1 MNNYFIIGKVN
12 SGKSFLFN
20 LFSKSHKTISN
31 PKENTTVD
39 IIKKKISFDN
49 YEYNIY
55 DTPGFYKIKD
65 FSILLRK
72 IQDLKLKNFSVLPG
86 SELKLLKGLE
96 LGCSGIITAT
106 CNVTAQLSR
115 KVYDDFLLNN
125 EQTYNQKL
133 CEVRK
138 VFDKNNFI
146 SGLHT
151 FYSKEDE
158 AFKNILPP
166 LRLLN
171 QKEEKKLMQDL
182 KDLNF
187 KISTSMA
194 A

>member
-1 MNNYFIIGKVN
+1 MF
-12 SGKSFLFN
+12 
-20 LFSKSHKTISN
+20 
-31 PKENTTVD
+31 
-39 IIKKKISFDN
+39 
-49 YEYNIY
+49 
-55 DTPGFYKIKD
+55 
-65 FSILLRK
+65 
-72 IQDLKLKNFSVLPG
+72 
-86 SELKLLKGLE
+86 
-96 LGCSGIITAT
+96 GIITAT

-138 VFDKNNFI
+138 VFDKNNLI

-151 FYSKEDE
+151 FFSKEDE